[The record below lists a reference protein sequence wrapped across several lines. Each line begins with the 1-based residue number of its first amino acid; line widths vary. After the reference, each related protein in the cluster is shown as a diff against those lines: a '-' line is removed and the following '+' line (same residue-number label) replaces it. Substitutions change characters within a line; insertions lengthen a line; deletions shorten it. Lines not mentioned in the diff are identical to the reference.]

1 MSWVI
6 DGNNLLGRA
15 GAFRDAADT
24 KRQLVRALA
33 NFARSKRTKV
43 ACYFD
48 GSEPESFGRHLGS
61 VSVIFSGARS
71 ADDLIAKKVATGS
84 GWKVVTAD
92 RGLAAR
98 VQRRQVE
105 VIDPGGFMAV
115 GYTSGRGGEDGR
127 RGMDGLVFR
136 PKKPEYILMSARRH

>member
-15 GAFRDAADT
+15 GASRDASDT
-24 KRQLVRALA
+24 KRQLIRSLA
-33 NFARSKRTKV
+33 SFARAKRTKV

-48 GSEPESFGRHLGS
+48 GSEPENFGRHLGS

-71 ADDLIAKKVATGS
+71 ADDLIAKKVVTGS

-98 VQRRQVE
+98 IRRRQVE
-105 VIDPGGFMAV
+105 IVDPGVFMADLE
-115 GYTSGRGGEDGR
+115 RLPKGEESVAGEEWLAWFAD
-127 RGMDGLVFR
+127 
-136 PKKPEYILMSARRH
+136 PKNRNIF

>member
-15 GAFRDAADT
+15 GASRDASDT
-24 KRQLVRALA
+24 KRQLVRSLA
-33 NFARSKRTKV
+33 NFARARRTKV

-48 GSEPESFGRHLGS
+48 GSEPEHFGRHRGS

-71 ADDLIAKKVATGS
+71 ADDLIAKKVAIGS

-92 RGLAAR
+92 RGLAVR
-98 VQRRQVE
+98 IQRRQVE
-105 VIDPGGFMAV
+105 IIDPGVFMSELEALPQ
-115 GYTSGRGGEDGR
+115 GEEKVAD
-127 RGMDGLVFR
+127 DEWLAWFAD
-136 PKKPEYILMSARRH
+136 PKNRNIF

>member
-15 GAFRDAADT
+15 GAARDTADS
-24 KRQLVRALA
+24 KRQLVRSLST
-33 NFARSKRTKV
+33 FARANRTKV

-48 GSEPESFGRHLGS
+48 GPEPEHFGKNLGS

-71 ADDLIAKKVATGS
+71 ADELIVKRVAAGS

-92 RGLAAR
+92 RALAAR
-98 VQRRQVE
+98 IKRRQVE
-105 VIDPGGFMAV
+105 IIDPGDFMAELERLPQGEERV
-115 GYTSGRGGEDGR
+115 GDEEWLAWFSD
-127 RGMDGLVFR
+127 
-136 PKKPEYILMSARRH
+136 PKNRNIF

>member
-15 GAFRDAADT
+15 GASRDAADS

-33 NFARSKRTKV
+33 NFARAKRTKV

-48 GSEPESFGRHLGS
+48 GPEPEHFGRHLGS
-61 VSVIFSGARS
+61 VSVVFSGTRS
-71 ADDLIAKKVATGS
+71 ADELIVKKVATGS

-92 RGLAAR
+92 RALSSR
-98 VQRRQVE
+98 IQRRQVE
-105 VIDPGGFMAV
+105 VVDPGSFMAELE
-115 GYTSGRGGEDGR
+115 SLPQGEEQVPGDEWVTWFSDPKNR
-127 RGMDGLVFR
+127 NVF
-136 PKKPEYILMSARRH
+136 

>member
-15 GAFRDAADT
+15 GASRDAADS

-33 NFARSKRTKV
+33 NFARAKRTKV

-48 GSEPESFGRHLGS
+48 GPEPEHFGRHLGS
-61 VSVIFSGARS
+61 VTVNFSGARS

-92 RGLAAR
+92 RALAAR
-98 VQRRQVE
+98 IRRRQVE
-105 VIDPGGFMAV
+105 VVDPGGFMAELESLPQ
-115 GYTSGRGGEDGR
+115 GEERGGGEEWLAWFSDPKNR
-127 RGMDGLVFR
+127 NVF
-136 PKKPEYILMSARRH
+136 

>member
-15 GAFRDAADT
+15 GASREAADS
-24 KRQLVRALA
+24 KRQLIRALA
-33 NFARSKRTKV
+33 NFARAKRTKV

-48 GSEPESFGRHLGS
+48 GSEPEHFGRHLGS

-71 ADDLIAKKVATGS
+71 ADELIVKRVAAGK

-92 RGLAAR
+92 RALAAR
-98 VQRRQVE
+98 IRRREVE
-105 VIDPGGFMAV
+105 IIDPGGFIAELESLPPAEENV
-115 GYTSGRGGEDGR
+115 AGDEWTAWFSDPKNRN
-127 RGMDGLVFR
+127 VF
-136 PKKPEYILMSARRH
+136 

>member
-6 DGNNLLGRA
+6 DGNNLLGHA
-15 GAFRDAADT
+15 GASRDATDT
-24 KRQLVRALA
+24 KRQLVRSLA
-33 NFARSKRTKV
+33 NFARAKRTKV

-48 GSEPESFGRHLGS
+48 GSEPENFGRHLGS

-98 VQRRQVE
+98 IQRRQVE
-105 VIDPGGFMAV
+105 VINPGGFMAELD
-115 GYTSGRGGEDGR
+115 SLPAGEEKVVDEEWLAWFS
-127 RGMDGLVFR
+127 D
-136 PKKPEYILMSARRH
+136 PKNRNTF

>member
-6 DGNNLLGRA
+6 DGNNVLGRA
-15 GAFRDAADT
+15 GASRADT
-24 KRQLVRALA
+24 DPKRQLVRTLA
-33 NFARSKRTKV
+33 NFARVKRTKV

-48 GSEPESFGRHLGS
+48 GIEPEHFGRYLGS

-71 ADDLIAKKVATGS
+71 ADDLIASKVADGG

-98 VQRRQVE
+98 IRRRQVE
-105 VIDPGGFMAV
+105 IIDPASFM
-115 GYTSGRGGEDGR
+115 TELESLPQGEEKVASD
-127 RGMDGLVFR
+127 DWQAWFAD
-136 PKKPEYILMSARRH
+136 PKNRNIF

>member
-15 GAFRDAADT
+15 GASRDASDT
-24 KRQLVRALA
+24 KRQLVRTLA
-33 NFARSKRTKV
+33 NFARARRTKV

-48 GSEPESFGRHLGS
+48 GIEPENFGRHLGS

-71 ADDLIAKKVATGS
+71 ADDLIAKKVASGS

-92 RGLAAR
+92 RALSSR
-98 VQRRQVE
+98 IKRRE
-105 VIDPGGFMAV
+105 VAIIDPGSFMNELE
-115 GYTSGRGGEDGR
+115 SLPQGEERAPNEEWLAWFSDPKNR
-127 RGMDGLVFR
+127 NVF
-136 PKKPEYILMSARRH
+136 

>member
-15 GAFRDAADT
+15 GSSRDATDS
-24 KRQLVRALA
+24 KRQLVRSLA
-33 NFARSKRTKV
+33 NFARAKRTRV

-48 GSEPESFGRHLGS
+48 GSEPENFGRHLGS
-61 VSVIFSGARS
+61 VSVIFSGAHS

-98 VQRRQVE
+98 IQRRQVE
-105 VIDPGGFMAV
+105 VINPGGFM
-115 GYTSGRGGEDGR
+115 SELESLPQGEEKVAGEEWLAWFSD
-127 RGMDGLVFR
+127 
-136 PKKPEYILMSARRH
+136 PKNRNIF

>member
-15 GAFRDAADT
+15 GAPRDTTDA
-24 KRQLVRALA
+24 KRQLVRALGG
-33 NFARSKRTKV
+33 FARANRTKV

-48 GSEPESFGRHLGS
+48 GPEPDQLGKHLGC

-71 ADDLIAKKVATGS
+71 ADDLIIKRVATGG

-92 RGLAAR
+92 RALSSRIAR
-98 VQRRQVE
+98 REVT
-105 VIDPGGFMAV
+105 VIDPGSFIHELESLPQRDERIVAEEWLAWF
-115 GYTSGRGGEDGR
+115 SDPKNRN
-127 RGMDGLVFR
+127 VF
-136 PKKPEYILMSARRH
+136 

>member
-15 GAFRDAADT
+15 GASRETSDS

-33 NFARSKRTKV
+33 NFARVRRTKV

-48 GSEPESFGRHLGS
+48 GSEPEHFGRHLGS
-61 VSVIFSGARS
+61 VSVIFSEGRS
-71 ADDLIAKKVATGS
+71 ADELIAKRVSSGS

-92 RGLAAR
+92 RALAAR
-98 VQRRQVE
+98 IRRREVQV
-105 VIDPGGFMAV
+105 VDPAGFLAELE
-115 GYTSGRGGEDGR
+115 SLPQGEEKVAGEEWLTWFSDPKNR
-127 RGMDGLVFR
+127 NVF
-136 PKKPEYILMSARRH
+136 

>member
-15 GAFRDAADT
+15 GASRDAADT
-24 KRQLVRALA
+24 KRQLVRSLA
-33 NFARSKRTKV
+33 NFARAKRTKV

-48 GSEPESFGRHLGS
+48 GTEPENFGRHLGS
-61 VSVIFSGARS
+61 VSVIFSGSRS

-92 RGLAAR
+92 RGLTSR
-98 VQRRQVE
+98 IQRRQVE
-105 VIDPGGFMAV
+105 VIDPGRFMTELEALPQ
-115 GYTSGRGGEDGR
+115 GEEKVADEEWLR
-127 RGMDGLVFR
+127 WFSD
-136 PKKPEYILMSARRH
+136 PKNRNIF

>member
-15 GAFRDAADT
+15 GASRDAADS
-24 KRQLVRALA
+24 KRQLIRTLA
-33 NFARSKRTKV
+33 NFARAKRTKV

-48 GSEPESFGRHLGS
+48 GSEPEHFGRHLGS
-61 VSVIFSGARS
+61 VSVVFSGSRS

-92 RGLAAR
+92 RALASR
-98 VQRRQVE
+98 IQRRQVD
-105 VIDPGGFMAV
+105 VIDPGGFMAELE
-115 GYTSGRGGEDGR
+115 SLPQGEERVAGEEWLAYFSDPKNR
-127 RGMDGLVFR
+127 NVF
-136 PKKPEYILMSARRH
+136 

>member
-15 GAFRDAADT
+15 GAARDASDS

-33 NFARSKRTKV
+33 NFARVNRTKV

-48 GSEPESFGRHLGS
+48 GHEPEHFGRHLGG
-61 VSVIFSGARS
+61 VTVIFSGARS
-71 ADDLIAKKVATGS
+71 ADDLIKDKVATGS

-92 RGLAAR
+92 RALAAR
-98 VQRRQVE
+98 IQRRQVE
-105 VIDPGGFMAV
+105 VVDPGGFMSTLENLPA
-115 GYTSGRGGEDGR
+115 GEERVAGDEWLAWFS
-127 RGMDGLVFR
+127 D
-136 PKKPEYILMSARRH
+136 PKNRNIF